1 MAYFNKQQ
9 IINYIEEQKKECSE
23 KQGKF
28 LTPPNQTIS
37 QIDNDEDIV
46 GLFWILQGSDKKPIM
61 NGKAFVRIDDDIY
74 TDDRYAL
81 DSIQAQNENKTIAEI
96 IKERESG
103 TK

>member
-1 MAYFNKQQ
+1 
-9 IINYIEEQKKECSE
+9 
-23 KQGKF
+23 
-28 LTPPNQTIS
+28 
-37 QIDNDEDIV
+37 
-46 GLFWILQGSDKKPIM
+46 M